1 MLLNSIVRIAKNEN
15 WMEDVLKIKLSM
27 LVILLTVSG
36 VAFSAQGDKGERS
49 KAERVDKNAKVCK
62 RMEVPGSHI
71 KKRICKTQR
80 SWDKLTK
87 DSQKL
92 SQEMSSRSG

>member
-1 MLLNSIVRIAKNEN
+1 MGIPMKIRLVAIGALFAVLNVGFSVE
-15 WMEDVLKIKLSM
+15 
-27 LVILLTVSG
+27 TV
-36 VAFSAQGDKGERS
+36 AADKA

-62 RMEVPGSHI
+62 RLAVPGSHI
-71 KKRICKTQR
+71 KKRICKPQR
-80 SWDKLTK
+80 YWDKLQQ

>member
-1 MLLNSIVRIAKNEN
+1 MGNPMK
-15 WMEDVLKIKLSM
+15 MKL
-27 LVILLTVSG
+27 ILTVALFAVLNFGFSVEV
-36 VAFSAQGDKGERS
+36 VAADKA

-62 RMEVPGSHI
+62 RLAVPGSHI
-71 KKRICKTQR
+71 KKRICKPQR
-80 SWDKLTK
+80 YWDKLQQ

>member
-1 MLLNSIVRIAKNEN
+1 MKVKLILTGALFAALNFGFSVE
-15 WMEDVLKIKLSM
+15 
-27 LVILLTVSG
+27 TV
-36 VAFSAQGDKGERS
+36 AADKA

-62 RMEVPGSHI
+62 RLAVPGSHI
-71 KKRICKTQR
+71 KKRICKPQR
-80 SWDKLTK
+80 YWDKLQQ

>member
-1 MLLNSIVRIAKNEN
+1 MGNPMKMKLILIGVLFAALNFGFSVEA
-15 WMEDVLKIKLSM
+15 
-27 LVILLTVSG
+27 VS
-36 VAFSAQGDKGERS
+36 ADKA

-62 RMEVPGSHI
+62 RLAVPGSHI
-71 KKRICKTQR
+71 KKRICKPQR
-80 SWDKLTK
+80 YWDKLQQ

>member
-1 MLLNSIVRIAKNEN
+1 MKMKLILTGVLFAALNFGFSVEA
-15 WMEDVLKIKLSM
+15 
-27 LVILLTVSG
+27 VS
-36 VAFSAQGDKGERS
+36 ADKA

-62 RMEVPGSHI
+62 RLAVPGSHI
-71 KKRICKTQR
+71 KKRICKPQR
-80 SWDKLTK
+80 YWDKLQQ

>member
-1 MLLNSIVRIAKNEN
+1 M
-15 WMEDVLKIKLSM
+15 KIRL
-27 LVILLTVSG
+27 LVIGVLLAVLNAGYSVETE
-36 VAFSAQGDKGERS
+36 AADKA

-62 RMEVPGSHI
+62 RLAVPGSHI
-71 KKRICKTQR
+71 KKRICKPQR
-80 SWDKLTK
+80 YWDKLQE

>member
-1 MLLNSIVRIAKNEN
+1 MGNPMKMKLILTGVLFAALNFGFSVE
-15 WMEDVLKIKLSM
+15 V
-27 LVILLTVSG
+27 
-36 VAFSAQGDKGERS
+36 VAADKA

-62 RMEVPGSHI
+62 RLAVPGSHI
-71 KKRICKTQR
+71 KKRICKPQR
-80 SWDKLTK
+80 YWDKLQQ